1 MILSVW
7 FTNPCLGCLGI
18 YDILSQ
24 DLLILPI
31 QFPLLRD
38 RFSPGWRTASVGAIA
53 AIFVPLFW
61 CGTRVHRLVVHRG
74 VSLIMLYI
82 GRLVAGPCSLLCG

>member
-31 QFPLLRD
+31 HFPLLRD
-38 RFSPGWRTASVGAIA
+38 RFSPGLRTASVGALA

-61 CGTRVHRLVVHRG
+61 CGTRVHRLVVHRSI
-74 VSLIMLYI
+74 SLIMLYI
-82 GRLVAGPCSLLCG
+82 GCLVAGPYSLLCG